1 MFSWSDG
8 EATPCVK
15 GAGALVACRNNWG
28 AKQCEGSKR
37 MNKGAVTGQDI
48 KDSGLLCNSRKSVR
62 GYGTLANKPGGLI
75 KNGALTVRSAQL
87 ER

>member
-1 MFSWSDG
+1 MS
-8 EATPCVK
+8 
-15 GAGALVACRNNWG
+15 
-28 AKQCEGSKR
+28 KQLGRKTMRGLKR
-37 MNKGAVTGQDI
+37 MNEGAVTGQDI
-48 KDSGLLCNSRKSVR
+48 KDSGLLCKSRKSVR